1 MRALVLFLALF
12 VSGYAPLSYAGK
24 AYLDVNLRPTT
35 VEVNR
40 TYYYSTD
47 IKPDA
52 NGVYTIA
59 VYDQRDKLIVTLQST
74 TLTIGRGT
82 LTGTQ
87 LAAYR
92 QLGLL
97 SRIVYAF
104 GEGYTGQ
111 MVMRSPQGYLLERVP
126 YVDGKQQGAHVEF
139 YENGALQAFTPY
151 AANKKVS
158 TARRWSRAGQLV
170 QETKR
175 TAQGEFIS
183 QSEWTV
189 EGRLRQQTVPVAIP
203 GYAPG
208 LKETTWQNDRTVT
221 FIAAAISDP
230 DNGFVPNARHPYKL
244 VKKVR
249 DGHVFELVEENGYGN
264 NGEQRLMYEDWSIVK
279 HMKDGK
285 QDGLYREQSGG
296 KVTNQGHYRN
306 GVKVGDWQETNG
318 DDRVIYATYTQRG
331 QLNGPRK
338 VYDASSNTLLI
349 EEVYLNGKLHGKYE
363 EHAATGELIARGH
376 YQQARKEGAWIEPE
390 RDNRWQGHYD
400 MGKKTGAWT
409 RVNGRGYTT
418 ANLHYAAG
426 KLQGKQ
432 YLFADNGALTLFE
445 HYQHGKRHGQRVTYE
460 NGVVQTVQ
468 QFKQGQLQ

>member
-1 MRALVLFLALF
+1 MRVLVLFISLI
-12 VSGYAPLSYAGK
+12 VSGYSPLSFAGK

-52 NGVYTIA
+52 NGVYTIP
-59 VYDQRDKLIVTLQST
+59 VYDQHDKLIVTLQST
-74 TLTIGRGT
+74 TLTIARGS

-87 LAAYR
+87 LATYR

-111 MVMRSPQGYLLERVP
+111 MEMRSPQGYLLERVP
-126 YVDGKQQGAHVEF
+126 YVDGKQQGAHVKF

-151 AANKKVS
+151 AANKKVNS
-158 TARRWSRAGQLV
+158 ARRWSRAGQLV

-175 TAQGEFIS
+175 TEQGEFIS
-183 QSEWTV
+183 QSKWTV
-189 EGRLRQQTVPVAIP
+189 EGRLRQRTEPVAIP

-221 FIAAAISDP
+221 FIAAAIRDP

-244 VKKVR
+244 IKKVR
-249 DGHVFELVEENGYGN
+249 DGTVFELVEENGYGN

-285 QDGLYREQSGG
+285 QDGLYREESGG
-296 KVTNQGHYRN
+296 EVTNLGQYKN
-306 GVKVGDWQETNG
+306 GVKVGDWQETKGG
-318 DDRVIYATYTQRG
+318 DRKIYASYSQRG
-331 QLNGPRK
+331 ELDGPRK
-338 VYDASSNTLLI
+338 VYDANSNTLLI
-349 EEVYLNGKLHGKYE
+349 EEVYLNGKQHGKYE
-363 EHAATGELIARGH
+363 EHSATGELIAVGH
-376 YQQARKEGAWIEPE
+376 YQRGKKDGDWIEPE
-390 RDNRWQGHYD
+390 RDNRWQGHYN
-400 MGKKTGAWT
+400 MGKKIGAWT
-409 RVNGRGYTT
+409 RVNERGYTT
-418 ANLHYAAG
+418 AYFHYVAG
-426 KLQGKQ
+426 KLHGKQ

-445 HYQHGKRHGQRVTYE
+445 HYHHGVRHGQRVTYE
-460 NGVVQTVQ
+460 NGVTQTVQ